1 MRQARDDSLWIQNI
15 HWRCLGGIWI
25 HRGRSWLDVS
35 GSQSSLSHDISFN
48 DNSKHTQSFSS
59 HPKAAKKRVGRGE
72 DFKIYYIR
80 EEFPLGR
87 AVTQKKRGEKKKRR
101 QKDLSSFTKFV
112 GCFFFLMPCSCW
124 EGAG

>member
-1 MRQARDDSLWIQNI
+1 MRNISVRQARDDSLWIQNI
-15 HWRCLGGIWI
+15 HWRHLGGIWI

-48 DNSKHTQSFSS
+48 DNSKHTQNFSS

-87 AVTQKKRGEKKKRR
+87 AVTQKEGGGKKEKKTERLE
-101 QKDLSSFTKFV
+101 QFYQVCGL
-112 GCFFFLMPCSCW
+112 FFFF
-124 EGAG
+124 